1 MFDGLRREGR
11 RQGRSGRRGL
21 IVNES
26 RCVVAWPNGLR
37 ARFAICDTWHAGGPA
52 ELHNY
57 PKIGNR
63 REDSLECHV
72 LFSESPNVLVVL
84 LDDVGKDDFSRL
96 IEPEDR
102 LSVVM
107 TRQ

>member
-1 MFDGLRREGR
+1 
-11 RQGRSGRRGL
+11 
-21 IVNES
+21 
-26 RCVVAWPNGLR
+26 
-37 ARFAICDTWHAGGPA
+37 
-52 ELHNY
+52 
-57 PKIGNR
+57 
-63 REDSLECHV
+63 V
-72 LFSESPNVLVVL
+72 LFSKSPNVLVVL

>member
-37 ARFAICDTWHAGGPA
+37 ARFAICDTWHEGGPA
-52 ELHNY
+52 EFHNF
-57 PKIGNR
+57 PKIVNR
-63 REDSLECHV
+63 REDPLECHV
-72 LFSESPNVLVVL
+72 LFSEAPNVLVVL
-84 LDDVGKDDFSRL
+84 LDYVGKDDVSRL

>member
-1 MFDGLRREGR
+1 MRSRLAQRTPGALCDLRQLAR
-11 RQGRSGRRGL
+11 GRSRG
-21 IVNES
+21 
-26 RCVVAWPNGLR
+26 APH
-37 ARFAICDTWHAGGPA
+37 F
-52 ELHNY
+52 

-72 LFSESPNVLVVL
+72 LFSKSPNVLVVL